1 MGRKIQNRTDTRT
14 SSDQS
19 EGPVDC
25 VEDKRR
31 IGTSTRGAIAAIS
44 FAVLLTG
51 GLCGMTFPS
60 VRSNENG
67 MVNGGSAALRSS
79 RELGHAPH
87 SDVRQD
93 PQEPGEELTLEEF
106 MQIKLL
112 RSQDVM
118 EGMATRDF
126 TLISEAARDLQRLTE
141 ASKWAAHN
149 SPEYAG
155 LTTEF
160 QTAIGRL
167 QRAAKEENL
176 EAVALRFYDMSTR
189 CIDCHEH
196 LRTIDF

>member
-1 MGRKIQNRTDTRT
+1 M
-14 SSDQS
+14 SS
-19 EGPVDC
+19 GGMPAG
-25 VEDKRR
+25 
-31 IGTSTRGAIAAIS
+31 IGTAIAFVA
-44 FAVLLTG
+44 FAFLVVGIIG
-51 GLCGMTFPS
+51 GMAYPNVGESDS
-60 VRSNENG
+60 VT
-67 MVNGGSAALRSS
+67 NGGDRATASNIQD
-79 RELGHAPH
+79 RESKPPTDGP
-87 SDVRQD
+87 QD
-93 PQEPGEELTLEEF
+93 PQGLGEELTLEEF

-126 TLISEAARDLQRLTE
+126 TLIAEAARDLQRLTE

-196 LRTIDF
+196 LRTVDF